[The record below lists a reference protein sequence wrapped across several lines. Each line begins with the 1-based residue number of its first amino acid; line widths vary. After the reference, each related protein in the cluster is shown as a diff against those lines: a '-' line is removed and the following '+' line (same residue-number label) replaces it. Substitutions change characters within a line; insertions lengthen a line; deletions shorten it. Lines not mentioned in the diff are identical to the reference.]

1 MSKQLSILIIM
12 RWMMV
17 LETLLDIKLALLNS
31 NIDRAYLPLNR
42 TQFSHN
48 LTISSIIRRR
58 RRRSLR
64 R

>member
-1 MSKQLSILIIM
+1 
-12 RWMMV
+12 MMV

-48 LTISSIIRRR
+48 LTISIIIRRR

-64 R
+64 RLSSSG